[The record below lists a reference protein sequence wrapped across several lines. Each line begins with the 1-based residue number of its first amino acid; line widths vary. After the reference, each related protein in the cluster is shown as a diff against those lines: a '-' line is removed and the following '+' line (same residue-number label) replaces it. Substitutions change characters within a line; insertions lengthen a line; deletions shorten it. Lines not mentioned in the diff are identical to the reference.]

1 MNNRYDSR
9 DDSGGLSRNA
19 LPFSTQGGDAFVAR
33 YREWLLV
40 KARSVCR
47 NPHDAED
54 LAQET
59 LLRFLQAF
67 GKGEAFPSQK
77 TCETWLTTTLTRLV
91 YDQWRVSRSRAHWAK
106 DPSLNGEVQR
116 TWESSTRPIYDTLTD
131 AQFAQALEALSPKL
145 RTTFE
150 LHAAGQKYQEIGR
163 SLGLSLGTVSKR
175 LHDARAKLQK
185 LLLPH
190 TGVGVN

>member
-9 DDSGGLSRNA
+9 VDSGGLSRNG
-19 LPFSTQGGDAFVAR
+19 LPFGTGGCDAFVER

-59 LLRFLQAF
+59 LLRFIQAS
-67 GKGEAFPSQK
+67 GRGEGFPSQK
-77 TCETWLTTTLTRLV
+77 ACETWLTTTLTRLV
-91 YDQWRVSRSRAHWAK
+91 HDQWRASRSQSHWAK
-106 DPSLNGEVQR
+106 DPSLNGEAQR
-116 TWESSTRPIYDTLTD
+116 ARESSARPVYDTLTD
-131 AQFAQALEALSPKL
+131 AQFAQALAALSPKL

-150 LHAAGQKYQEIGR
+150 LHAAGQKYQDIGR

-175 LHDARAKLQK
+175 LYDARAKLQK

-190 TGVGVN
+190 AGGLN

>member
-9 DDSGGLSRNA
+9 VDGAQGSG
-19 LPFSTQGGDAFVAR
+19 AFAAR
-33 YREWLLV
+33 HRDWLV
-40 KARSVCR
+40 VRARSVCR
-47 NPHDAED
+47 NPDDAED

-59 LLRFLQAF
+59 LLRFIQAF
-67 GKGEAFPSQK
+67 DAREALPCPK
-77 TCETWLTTTLTRLV
+77 ACESWLITTLTRLL
-91 YDQWRVSRSRAHWAK
+91 YDQSRVSRSQAHWAK
-106 DPSLNGEVQR
+106 DPSLNGEVQQA
-116 TWESSTRPIYDTLTD
+116 WESSARPVYDTLSD
-131 AQFAQALEALSPKL
+131 AQFAQALQALSPKL

-150 LHAAGQKYQEIGR
+150 LHAAGQKYQDIGR

-190 TGVGVN
+190 TAMGLN